1 MVCLMAE
8 KERKELKISV
18 DFSSSFKFWIAF
30 LVVQIILVIIL
41 LAVFIGVMG
50 LLMQMWLPRIPT
62 LTGLLTLAKS
72 ALGIPF

>member
-1 MVCLMAE
+1 MAE
-8 KERKELKISV
+8 KEKKELKISV

-41 LAVFIGVMG
+41 LAVLIGFMG